1 VPASGSGWI
10 HEIKHDGFRMMARR
24 DGAGGRLFTRHGN
37 DFARRFS
44 PAVAATTALPGR
56 SFLIDGEAIITN
68 GDGRAVF
75 ELIHHKRHGGDAV
88 LVAFDLI
95 ELGGHDSRREPIEHR
110 KARLAKLV
118 RSPHPGI
125 ALNANITKTT
135 ARSCS
140 STPASSVGKYRV
152 APPIARMLAALG
164 EGQKS
169 ESASRNRDHDRSLA
183 RSFSAITARRF
194 PPPRIG

>member
-1 VPASGSGWI
+1 MASASWRGASSV
-10 HEIKHDGFRMMARR
+10 RR
-24 DGAGGRLFTRHGN
+24 RFTRHGN

-44 PAVAATTALPGR
+44 PAVASTTALPGR

-75 ELIHHKRHGGDAV
+75 ELIQHKRHGGDAV

-125 ALNANITKTT
+125 ALNEYYEDDGEVVFQHACKLGWEVSC
-135 ARSCS
+135 RS
-140 STPASSVGKYRV
+140 P
-152 APPIARMLAALG
+152 
-164 EGQKS
+164 
-169 ESASRNRDHDRSLA
+169 
-183 RSFSAITARRF
+183 
-194 PPPRIG
+194 